1 MRGNNIIEYQ
11 DETTLYYILM
21 EKELF
26 DYIEYKVLNEQKEKG
41 FVKCGRV
48 LYNGKVKIVYNISGY
63 SSLKWMLERGL
74 STEKFL
80 EIVKLLVDKLKE
92 VESIGYMHLW
102 NVVLDFE
109 KIFVDSNQNLCLIY
123 RPLKIKENYQT
134 ITALKK
140 RLLSTI
146 QYYGYGGEMIMRLQN
161 VLRLETAQLNELCSV
176 FRSAYM
182 AQPNLNDVVQETKTP
197 TKHKFLDVLK
207 GGNHHKKE
215 KVSPNAPEKSNQMNR
230 ENRLGSSGIRPGGTS
245 NNSVNINGMGRN
257 SVRLDKT
264 LNMNTLN
271 QTHPPI
277 QIQNHN
283 TNFSQQN
290 GSGEIKRN
298 GNRVLKCRQENF
310 SIKIDSEKKLLL
322 GKQVTEHGVSIPF
335 NPAISKLHAKIF
347 EQNGEYY
354 IVDLESKN
362 GTFINGIRL
371 VPIVAKVIRP
381 GDTIRLANTDFDFI
395 IE

>member
-11 DETTLYYILM
+11 DKTTLYYILM
-21 EKELF
+21 ETELF
-26 DYIEYKVLNEQKEKG
+26 DYIEYKVLNEQTEKG
-41 FVKCGRV
+41 FIKCGRV
-48 LYNGKVKIVYNISGY
+48 LYNGKVKIVYNITGY
-63 SSLKWMLERGL
+63 TSLKWLLERGL

-80 EIVKLLVDKLKE
+80 EIMKLLFEKLKE

-109 KIFVDSNQNLCLIY
+109 KIFVDDNQKLRLIY
-123 RPLKIKENYQT
+123 RPLNINENYQT

-146 QYYGYGGEMIMRLQN
+146 LYYGYGGELIMRLQN

-176 FRSAYM
+176 FRSDYTVP
-182 AQPNLNDVVQETKTP
+182 PNPNNISQETKAP
-197 TKHKFLDVLK
+197 VKHNFFHPLK
-207 GGNHHKKE
+207 RD
-215 KVSPNAPEKSNQMNR
+215 SNAMNR
-230 ENRLGSSGIRPGGTS
+230 GI
-245 NNSVNINGMGRN
+245 NNQGR
-257 SVRLDKT
+257 K
-264 LNMNTLN
+264 
-271 QTHPPI
+271 I
-277 QIQNHN
+277 
-283 TNFSQQN
+283 
-290 GSGEIKRN
+290 
-298 GNRVLKCRQENF
+298 LKCRQENF
-310 SIKIDSEKKLLL
+310 SIRLDTEKKLLL

-362 GTFINGIRL
+362 GTYINGIRL
-371 VPIVAKVIRP
+371 VPIVAKIIRP
-381 GDTIRLANTDFDFI
+381 GDTIRLANTDFDFV